1 MGGMTSESSDLDEI
15 AALGQKAPTDK
26 FELHRESDRH
36 DWDDFWDSPT
46 FEKWRK
52 GGKWTSA

>member
-1 MGGMTSESSDLDEI
+1 MTSESSEPDEQDLDV
-15 AALGQKAPTDK
+15 AW
-26 FELHRESDRH
+26 HREADRY